1 MIPEKSV
8 AQLYL
13 LGRAIL
19 VESNEKEVYRTY
31 NIIQHAL
38 NEASSLKCVLP
49 FFYGDFNKYIN
60 DLIDEGSHIELIIP
74 KNIKENFE
82 YFLNLEND
90 NVDLTAFNIENAFL
104 LVVTDKVMILGL
116 FKEDGNFDQNRII
129 TSKKEECIK
138 WGENLFENFKIR
150 LINEYFYSFII
161 FFQIIFYFINSYSF
175 LSFTVSVSYSYFII
189 F

>member
-19 VESNEKEVYRTY
+19 VESNEKDVYRTY

-60 DLIDEGSHIELIIP
+60 DLIEEGTPI
-74 KNIKENFE
+74 
-82 YFLNLEND
+82 
-90 NVDLTAFNIENAFL
+90 
-104 LVVTDKVMILGL
+104 
-116 FKEDGNFDQNRII
+116 
-129 TSKKEECIK
+129 
-138 WGENLFENFKIR
+138 
-150 LINEYFYSFII
+150 
-161 FFQIIFYFINSYSF
+161 
-175 LSFTVSVSYSYFII
+175 
-189 F
+189 

>member
-1 MIPEKSV
+1 MFF
-8 AQLYL
+8 
-13 LGRAIL
+13 
-19 VESNEKEVYRTY
+19 
-31 NIIQHAL
+31 
-38 NEASSLKCVLP
+38 P

-60 DLIDEGSHIELIIP
+60 DLIEEGSHIEIIIP

-129 TSKKEECIK
+129 TSKKR
-138 WGENLFENFKIR
+138 GMH
-150 LINEYFYSFII
+150 
-161 FFQIIFYFINSYSF
+161 
-175 LSFTVSVSYSYFII
+175 
-189 F
+189 

>member
-1 MIPEKSV
+1 M
-8 AQLYL
+8 YL

-19 VESNEKEVYRTY
+19 VESNEKDIYRAY

-38 NEASSLKCVLP
+38 KEACGLKCVFP

-60 DLIDEGSHIELIIP
+60 DLIDENRHIEIIIP
-74 KNIKENFE
+74 QNIKENFE

-90 NVDLTAFNIENAFL
+90 NVEMSTFNIENNFL

-129 TSKKEECIK
+129 TSKKEECIE
-138 WGENLFENFKIR
+138 WGENLFENFKNK
-150 LINEYFYSFII
+150 INK
-161 FFQIIFYFINSYSF
+161 
-175 LSFTVSVSYSYFII
+175 
-189 F
+189 